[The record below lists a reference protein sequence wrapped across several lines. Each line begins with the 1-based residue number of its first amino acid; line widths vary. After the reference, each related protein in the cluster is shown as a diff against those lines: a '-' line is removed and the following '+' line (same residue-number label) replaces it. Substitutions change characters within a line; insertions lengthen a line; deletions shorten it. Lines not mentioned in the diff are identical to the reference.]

1 MIAAAFAIPG
11 DLAAPTGGYAYARRI
26 LPLLGEYGVD
36 VRHLPLPG
44 GFPFPDD
51 AGLEEAGDL
60 LRAIPADEIA
70 LIDGLAYGALPE
82 KVIAGMSAPIVALV
96 HHPLGLETGLSP
108 DDSARLIASECAA
121 LAHARQVI
129 ATSGT
134 TAETL
139 RRDFGVPR
147 GRLHVAVPG
156 TDRAE
161 RATGGSDVP
170 HLLSVGAVVPRK
182 GFDVLA
188 DALADLGDRPW
199 RCTIAGSLDRD
210 TATAA
215 ALRERIA
222 RLGLDERIALT
233 GTRDTGQ
240 LAALYHCADIFVLPS
255 RYEGYGM
262 VFTEAMARGL
272 PVVAAAAGAVPTTV
286 PEEAGILVPPDDA
299 AALAHALRTLL
310 DDPAR
315 RRQLGDA
322 AFTHAR
328 QLPSWHDTA
337 RGVAEAIRAAAGADG
352 DAA

>member
-1 MIAAAFAIPG
+1 MIAVAFAIPG

-26 LPLLGEYGVD
+26 LPLLGECGVHL
-36 VRHLPLPG
+36 RHLPLPG
-44 GFPFPDD
+44 GFPFPDE
-51 AGLEEAGDL
+51 AELEEAGDL
-60 LRAIPADEIA
+60 LRTIPAGEIA

-96 HHPLGLETGLSP
+96 HHPVGLETGLSP
-108 DDSARLIASECAA
+108 GDSARLIANERAA
-121 LAHARQVI
+121 LAHARQII

-134 TAETL
+134 TADTL
-139 RRDFGVPR
+139 RRDFGVPAA
-147 GRLHVAVPG
+147 RLHVAVPG

-161 RATGGSDVP
+161 RATGGGDVP

-215 ALRERIA
+215 ALRKRIV
-222 RLGLDERIALT
+222 RLSLNERIALT
-233 GTRDTGQ
+233 GTQDAAE
-240 LAALYHCADIFVLPS
+240 LDALYRGTDIFVLPS

-272 PVVAAAAGAVPTTV
+272 PVVAAAAGAVPATV
-286 PEEAGILVPPDDA
+286 PEQAGVLVPPDDP

-310 DDPAR
+310 DDPAE

-322 AFTHAR
+322 AFAHAR